1 MARLTDEER
10 LQKLEEQKQ
19 KLSAK
24 ISKQKATL
32 TAKKRKDD
40 TRRKII
46 AGALALE
53 HMEKDNGFRETMMRL
68 LRDHVKDKDKPL
80 FDADLAAPS
89 SAPMPDIEATRHP
102 SEFNRTS

>member
-53 HMEKDNGFRETMMRL
+53 HMEKDHGFRETMTRL
-68 LRDHVKDKDKPL
+68 LRDHVKESDKAL
-80 FDADLAAPS
+80 FNPELSPPPAAPT
-89 SAPMPDIEATRHP
+89 APQEQRHP